1 VPTELSQ
8 YTATGSCS
16 YPWMRPL
23 ALALSLLSP
32 VGASRTAAQEHSD
45 IQPEVFISAVST
57 PPGPSLEQLSIPHL
71 NHSISQSPTSH
82 PDYLRFSKA
91 LKEHEEIFGI
101 GSSVLLVWP
110 DQYLSYEPLAGGTRF
125 DNSRLMEFL
134 TARGREVLL
143 DGSYMLLKYDEAI
156 STVRATTNL
165 VGPAAFPLSDRQPE
179 APALVAVVGYDSAR
193 PRTLALKSLA
203 GISCPTA
210 MLTRLIS
217 RDDLRAF
224 VQLHESGHALQFI
237 SGRHEDSEHE
247 SHYAR
252 CIIEAEADVFAALWW
267 LKTRGGDATVPN
279 YFYHVRCSSYFEHAA
294 RGAERVSLQ
303 YATHLPL
310 LSALDEGGRLFH
322 NGALS
327 AMQPEEIYALSRK
340 IVRCTLPQERET
352 LELTRIIH
360 RALGE
365 AWQLPFHTRIERL
378 SQMMHHGEVDTALQL
393 SLQSYLS
400 STAFLTDSIHLG
412 AEHAD
417 LAHLPLNQQAEQ
429 VWLREL
435 REDLNYAV
443 APTLVLERY
452 STELSGA
459 ALGVWRLSV
468 SSPEPDKLTRF
479 IVHDGAVDAFFVP
492 TERRSKHLD
501 AAKEELTERL
511 RAMR

>member
-1 VPTELSQ
+1 V
-8 YTATGSCS
+8 
-16 YPWMRPL
+16 RPL
-23 ALALSLLSP
+23 ALALSLCSP
-32 VGASRTAAQEHSD
+32 IGAARSAAQEQSE
-45 IQPEVFISAVST
+45 IQPEVLISVVST
-57 PPGPSLEQLSIPHL
+57 PPEPGLEQLSIPHL
-71 NHSISQSPTSH
+71 NHSISQSPTTH

-101 GSSVLLVWP
+101 DSSVLLVWP
-110 DQYLSYEPLAGGTRF
+110 DHFLSYEPLAGATLF
-125 DNSRLMEFL
+125 DDSRLMEFL

-165 VGPAAFPLSDRQPE
+165 VGPAAFPLSERQPE
-179 APALVAVVGYDSAR
+179 VPTLIAVVGYDSAR

-203 GISCPTA
+203 GMSCPTA
-210 MLTRLIS
+210 MLSRFIS

-252 CIIEAEADVFAALWW
+252 CITEAEADVFATLWW
-267 LKTRGGDATVPN
+267 LKTREGDTTVPN
-279 YFYHVRCSSYFEHAA
+279 YFYHLRCSSYFEHAA

-303 YATHLPL
+303 YATHIPL
-310 LSALDEGGRLFH
+310 LSALDQGERLFR

-327 AMQPEEIYALSRK
+327 AMQPEGIYELSRQ
-340 IVRCTLPQERET
+340 IVRRTLLQERET
-352 LELTRIIH
+352 LELTRAVH
-360 RALGE
+360 RALGD
-365 AWQLPFHTRIERL
+365 AWQLPFHARIERL
-378 SQMMHHGEVDTALQL
+378 NQMMRQAEVDTALQPAV
-393 SLQSYLS
+393 QSYLS
-400 STAFLTDSIHLG
+400 SVTFLTDPVHLH
-412 AEHAD
+412 AEYPD
-417 LAHLPLNQQAEQ
+417 LTHLPLGQLAER

-435 REDLNYAV
+435 RGDLNYAV

-459 ALGVWRLSV
+459 ALGVWRLSA

-492 TERRSKHLD
+492 TEHRSKHLD

-511 RAMR
+511 RAVR